1 MAPRKKNFS
10 QEMKDSTKPVSGNA
24 ARAHAALMALAN
36 PEKAAFLAG
45 FFKTGKGQYAEGDRF
60 LGITVPAVRQIARQ
74 HQGLSL
80 AEGTGF
86 LESIYNE
93 ERFLGLLVLVR
104 HYEKGDASSRE
115 TVYRHYM
122 DNRHRINNW
131 NLVDCSAPQIPGD
144 FWLRGDR
151 APLWKLARSASLWDR
166 RIAVLAS
173 LTFIR
178 AGDYGDTFKLT
189 EQLLGDT
196 QDLMHKACG
205 WMLREVGKREQ
216 GVLEE
221 FLGKHCR
228 RMPRTMLRYAIE
240 HFSPELR
247 AEYLKKTG
255 NLKIYQS

>member
-1 MAPRKKNFS
+1 
-10 QEMKDSTKPVSGNA
+10 MKDPAKPVSGNA

-80 AEGTGF
+80 AEGTEF
-86 LESIYNE
+86 LESAYNE

-104 HYEKGDASSRE
+104 HYEKGDVAARE
-115 TVYRHYM
+115 TVYRNYM
-122 DNRHRINNW
+122 EHRSRINNW
-131 NLVDCSAPQIPGD
+131 NLVDGSAPQIPGKH
-144 FWLRGDR
+144 WLRGDR
-151 APLWKLARSASLWDR
+151 ASLWKLARSTSLWDR

-178 AGDYGDTFKLT
+178 AGDYADTLKLT

-205 WMLREVGKREQ
+205 WMLREIGKRDPSA
-216 GVLEE
+216 LTE
-221 FLGKHCR
+221 FLDAHSKH
-228 RMPRTMLRYAIE
+228 MPRTMLRYAIE
-240 HFSPELR
+240 RFSPEVRADYLR
-247 AEYLKKTG
+247 R
-255 NLKIYQS
+255 

>member
-1 MAPRKKNFS
+1 MALRKTNPLQK
-10 QEMKDSTKPVSGNA
+10 MKASGRPMPA
-24 ARAHAALMALAN
+24 SLARAHAALMALAN

-60 LGITVPAVRQIARQ
+60 LGITVPAVRQVAKD
-74 HQGLSL
+74 HGDLTL
-80 AEGTGF
+80 EEGTK
-86 LESIYNE
+86 LLDSPYNE
-93 ERFLGLLVLVR
+93 ERFLGLLVLIR

-115 TVYRHYM
+115 TVYRNYM

-144 FWLRGDR
+144 YWLRGDR
-151 APLWKLARSASLWDR
+151 APLWKLAQSASLWDR
-166 RIAVLAS
+166 RIAVLGSFA
-173 LTFIR
+173 FIR

-189 EQLLGDT
+189 GQLLGDT

-205 WMLREVGKREQ
+205 WMLREIGKRDQ
-216 GVLEE
+216 NALEE

-240 HFSPELR
+240 RFSPEAR
-247 AEYLKKTG
+247 AGYLKR
-255 NLKIYQS
+255 